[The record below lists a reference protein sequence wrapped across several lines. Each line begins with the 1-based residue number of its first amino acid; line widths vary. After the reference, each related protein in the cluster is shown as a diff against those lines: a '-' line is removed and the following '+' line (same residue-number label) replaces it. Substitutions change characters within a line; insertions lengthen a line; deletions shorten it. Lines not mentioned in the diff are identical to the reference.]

1 MSILESEI
9 EGKCRDYAKKYGYFL
24 LKIQNAKGWPDRL
37 LLSHNGEVIWMEFK
51 RPLGKIAPLQAFY
64 HQQLRSRK
72 FQVEV
77 VYSLDQFKQILVD
90 LARNRGSHTT
100 TSSEQSSG

>member
-1 MSILESEI
+1 MD
-9 EGKCRDYAKKYGYFL
+9 G
-24 LKIQNAKGWPDRL
+24 IQ
-37 LLSHNGEVIWMEFK
+37 
-51 RPLGKIAPLQAFY
+51 APLKGLVPVAGFY
-64 HQQLRSRK
+64 HRQLRSRK

-90 LARNRGSHTT
+90 LQRNRGSHTT